1 MEKQIVNNFYG
12 IVNGVRFD
20 NSEIYT
26 TVVYVL
32 SELEKHFKV
41 DITDTFITNILT
53 GVFYY
58 EYKGANLLEVADT
71 VIQYICEE
79 YKTVDDFIDDM
90 KVISNPQEFIRFTYN
105 QLRSTEVR
113 FKEICRTMQNKW
125 EDIRR
130 EVLLEWSNGS
140 DNSPFTLDELETVS
154 RLTKD
159 PIAVIDVLGGKFT
172 VNLYDKIEYESLN

>member
-1 MEKQIVNNFYG
+1 MEKQIIKKINEFYG

-41 DITDTFITNILT
+41 DITDTNFTNILT

-58 EYKGANLLEVADT
+58 EYEGANLLEVSDT
-71 VIQYICEE
+71 VIQICKG

-90 KVISNPQEFIRFTYN
+90 IVISNTH
-105 QLRSTEVR
+105 
-113 FKEICRTMQNKW
+113 
-125 EDIRR
+125 
-130 EVLLEWSNGS
+130 
-140 DNSPFTLDELETVS
+140 
-154 RLTKD
+154 
-159 PIAVIDVLGGKFT
+159 
-172 VNLYDKIEYESLN
+172 